1 MRVCYTSE
9 GHSILPKAVAF
20 ARFIFCLGTTPLR
33 LVPSVSMYHV
43 HLLLNI
49 GINRTFTQTAEVL
62 RDLFKLVKSS
72 SGDLP
77 HGLPLHVNQKNTVL
91 NLLRNDQEDSQGQK
105 KTILAF
111 LESRAKRVS
120 QSASPPKFSRV
131 IESK

>member
-1 MRVCYTSE
+1 MKHSSE
-9 GHSILPKAVAF
+9 GQSILPKVVLSRALF
-20 ARFIFCLGTTPLR
+20 FCVGTTPLR
-33 LVPSVSMYHV
+33 LVPSISLYYV

-62 RDLFKLVKSS
+62 RDLFKLVKSNS
-72 SGDLP
+72 SDLP

-111 LESRAKRVS
+111 LESRTKRVS
-120 QSASPPKFSRV
+120 QSASPSKFSRV

>member
-9 GHSILPKAVAF
+9 GHRILPKAVAF

-62 RDLFKLVKSS
+62 HDLFKLVKSNS
-72 SGDLP
+72 SDLP
-77 HGLPLHVNQKNTVL
+77 HGLPLYVNLEEYGVKPSD
-91 NLLRNDQEDSQGQK
+91 NDQEDSRQEDKDNPGV
-105 KTILAF
+105 
-111 LESRAKRVS
+111 LESNEDSGV
-120 QSASPPKFSRV
+120 
-131 IESK
+131 E